1 MTSRRH
7 ASLYLAFSLAVVA
20 SCSSPLPVD
29 SVSVSGE
36 QRIPRGVTAQLTAL
50 ATTAGGRI
58 VHDVTA
64 SATWT
69 SSDPS
74 IASVSGGV
82 VSGVRSGT
90 VKITA
95 AAGGVSGALDFTVS
109 EANLV
114 GIDLGP
120 PFTLAA
126 GVSKRLPATGSYS
139 DHTTRDLTSSVTWT
153 TSQPA
158 VATVSS
164 AAPSSGLVTS
174 VAPGSATITATDPA
188 TRVAG
193 STVVTVSAAQLMSIA
208 ITPEHPSVPLGTT
221 LQLTATGTYTDA
233 TTQNITAIVNWSS
246 SASNVASVSSTG
258 TGRGLISTT
267 GVGTVTLT
275 ATEPTSKLS
284 ASTVL
289 TVTAARLTSIAITPL
304 TPSIALGAK
313 QQFTATGTYTD
324 ATHRD
329 VTGTIAW
336 EASDPA
342 VVQVSNTAGSNGLAT
357 STGVGSATIKATDA
371 SSGVSATATLT
382 VTAAQLTGIAVTPVA
397 PSLPV
402 GLTRQFA
409 ATGTYTDGTTHD
421 LTAMVTWQSSSA
433 SIASISNVAGSAGLA
448 TAQAVGSTTVSATD
462 PASGI
467 SGSTPL
473 TVTAAQ
479 LVSISVTPASRSTPL
494 GLATQFTA
502 IGTYTNSTTQ
512 DLTGTVSWGSS
523 SMSVASVSN
532 ATSTKGLATTLS
544 TGTTTI
550 TATEPVSGV
559 SGSTTL
565 TVTAA
570 QLVSIAV
577 TPTASSVPSGLTV
590 QFAATGT
597 YTNGTTED
605 LTSIVTWSSSTP
617 AVATLSNAV
626 SSKGLATTAS
636 VGTTT
641 VGTVDPATKI
651 MGSTTLTVTAAQLV
665 SVAVAPASPSIL
677 AGQTQQFTATGTYSD
692 SSTADVTTAVTW
704 SSSATNVA
712 SISNASGSNGL
723 ATAAASVPAAS
734 SATITATLAGTSP
747 PVSGTA
753 TLTVTP

>member
-7 ASLYLAFSLAVVA
+7 ASLFLALSLAALA
-20 SCSSPLPVD
+20 SCSSPLPVN

-36 QRIPRGVTAQLTAL
+36 QRIPRGVTTQLTAL
-50 ATTAGGRI
+50 ATTAGGRV

-64 SATWT
+64 SAAWT

-82 VSGVRSGT
+82 VSGVRPGT

-95 AAGGVSGALDFTVS
+95 ATGGVSGALDFTVS

-120 PFTLAA
+120 PFTLAT
-126 GVSKRLPATGSYS
+126 GVSKRLSATGIYS

-188 TRVAG
+188 TRIAG
-193 STVVTVSAAQLMSIA
+193 SAVVTVSAAQLVSIA
-208 ITPEHPSVPLGTT
+208 ITPDHPSVPLGTT

-246 SASNVASVSSTG
+246 SALNVASVSSTG
-258 TGRGLISTT
+258 TARGLVSTT

-329 VTGTIAW
+329 VTGTVAW

-382 VTAAQLTGIAVTPVA
+382 VTAAQL
-397 PSLPV
+397 
-402 GLTRQFA
+402 
-409 ATGTYTDGTTHD
+409 
-421 LTAMVTWQSSSA
+421 
-433 SIASISNVAGSAGLA
+433 
-448 TAQAVGSTTVSATD
+448 
-462 PASGI
+462 
-467 SGSTPL
+467 
-473 TVTAAQ
+473 
-479 LVSISVTPASRSTPL
+479 
-494 GLATQFTA
+494 
-502 IGTYTNSTTQ
+502 
-512 DLTGTVSWGSS
+512 
-523 SMSVASVSN
+523 
-532 ATSTKGLATTLS
+532 
-544 TGTTTI
+544 
-550 TATEPVSGV
+550 
-559 SGSTTL
+559 
-565 TVTAA
+565 
-570 QLVSIAV
+570 VSIAV
-577 TPTASSVPSGLTV
+577 TPAAPSVPSGLTV
-590 QFAATGT
+590 QFTATGTYTDASTQVLTTSVTWSSSAQSIASISNAAGSQGVATAGVVGTTTINAVDPATQIAGSTTLGVTSAQLVSIALTPSSPSVPLGLTRQFAATGT

-605 LTSIVTWSSSTP
+605 LTSTVTWSSSTP
-617 AVATLSNAV
+617 AVATLSNAL

-636 VGTTT
+636 VGMTT
-641 VGTVDPATKI
+641 VGAVDPATQI
-651 MGSTTLTVTAAQLV
+651 SGSTTLTVTAAQLV
-665 SVAVAPASPSIL
+665 SVAVTPASPSIL

-692 SSTADVTTAVTW
+692 SSTADLTTTATW

-734 SATITATLAGTSP
+734 SATITATVPGTSP